1 MAGAAR
7 CWAGGQRRRL
17 AFVPEHSGRLGQRDG
32 RLPARRSLVLHPCA
46 ASPPLPAPPLPPPPA
61 DIAAV
66 STGGRANG
74 QWKPDNQDSF
84 LVQPTA
90 SAAAASPAAPAAA
103 AIGVFDGH
111 GRLGRAASAIVRQ
124 AMADTLAAV
133 GLEAAA
139 AGGLQGAARLLD
151 GCFSAAD
158 QALEA
163 SGRDFSKSGCTAVLA
178 LLDRDS
184 VSVAWAG
191 DSRAV
196 LGVCD
201 AGAMVQPPSAF
212 GSASAASASFGSSGG
227 SMSGASDSYDGFVTP
242 LCAAVPLTEDHKP
255 DK

>member
-1 MAGAAR
+1 M
-7 CWAGGQRRRL
+7 
-17 AFVPEHSGRLGQRDG
+17 
-32 RLPARRSLVLHPCA
+32 
-46 ASPPLPAPPLPPPPA
+46 
-61 DIAAV
+61 